1 MFERE
6 QGYLSK
12 YWIVQHEPDPAWKA
26 QIPYTSMSLRISE
39 VDQEAMWWWTKIVV
53 LEAFNKTG

>member
-39 VDQEAMWWWTKIVV
+39 VDQEAM
-53 LEAFNKTG
+53 